1 MSIKVL
7 WNSAVFTAVDNP
19 VVTIVVYGSWVVV
32 STVAELLLVSNKIV
46 DVLFSVNKVN
56 VESTVGK
63 DVCVWDEVSDD
74 DDIKQSVVSV
84 TVGDVVIFRRND
96 VVSMFICVVSKLLD
110 DVVFSMKMSDED
122 ATEDVD
128 DEDDKEDVDETVEW
142 VEESAKKH
150 K

>member
-110 DVVFSMKMSDED
+110 DVVFSMEMSDED